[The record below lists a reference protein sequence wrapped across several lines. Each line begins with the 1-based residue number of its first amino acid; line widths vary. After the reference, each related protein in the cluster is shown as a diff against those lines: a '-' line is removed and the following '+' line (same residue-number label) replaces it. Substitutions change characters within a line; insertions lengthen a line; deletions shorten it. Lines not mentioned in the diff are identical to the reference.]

1 MNAWAFRLRPIAD
14 FLRRNTPSR
23 LGWGALASIP
33 GLALAGPS
41 GENVVAG
48 GAVVSRPNATHTQ
61 VDQSTARAVVN
72 WSTFSVDSDEYVVFN
87 QPGAT
92 ASILNRVVGANQSQ
106 IFGQIDANGRV
117 FLVNPQGVYFAPGA
131 QVNAAALTASVM
143 DITNNNFMSGNYVF
157 TRPASAPDGATVENA
172 GQINVSDG
180 GFVVLAGD
188 YANNTGII
196 SARLGSVVLAAGSQM
211 TLDLSDDGLV
221 SFAVDE
227 ATVSSLAG
235 ANNSG
240 QILAD
245 GGQVIMT
252 AKVAND
258 LVATAVNNDGLLQA
272 RRIVADGGEI
282 YLAAA
287 GGDIVQAGTVD
298 VSGENGQSGGEVGI
312 TGDADITLTAGS
324 QINANGSG
332 AGNGGTV
339 NVIADGTMA
348 FRRDAGI
355 SARAGTEGE
364 RGGKVEL
371 SGHEGIQVRGNLQL
385 GKGGELTIDPAVV
398 ALVDSSGS
406 YGGSYGSTIGVGF
419 IEDQLNS
426 DVDISV
432 LASNAIFASS
442 GVADITATSG
452 TGALTLRV
460 TGPGGG
466 APVSFTFSGSSGTNI
481 LTDGNIELAGVT
493 INIAGDFTA
502 SAGTNV
508 GSVNLGKV
516 AAGNVRIFTGSA
528 GGDITL
534 NTGGIA
540 AASTLLRLSAADDIN
555 IGTMVMP
562 GNLNLTGG
570 TVNVD
575 IDAGGNINVAGN
587 LMASATTG
595 SADINVDAG
604 GNISMGNVVATASG
618 TDADISISA
627 GGNVN
632 LGNVHAIGSGS
643 GDASIDIRATNI
655 TVNNVRA
662 IASSG
667 SAFVDFFAT
676 NNLVVN
682 GITTAV
688 ARDELSIS
696 YSASNDIT
704 INNTINATAMS
715 NSYASIEIR
724 AQNNITT
731 RNINA
736 IASNSGGSAF
746 VTLNALTGNIA
757 VNGTITARGSFDDA
771 EIDIAAGGNVTVG
784 TTTNAGGLIAMGSDA
799 SIDLSAGG
807 NVVVHGTIDASASF
821 GSAYVEID
829 AGNDIDIDNVM
840 VYGVSYASIDLSAGR
855 DIVTNNAQA
864 ELGAGSYGGPYG
876 GAYIDFFAERDITA
890 GNLEAVAGDS
900 GGRADVE
907 LDAGRLIKVK
917 NVTAEA
923 MGSGSG
929 SGSYGG
935 SSGARISL
943 EAVSGIDAM
952 NLAATAQSGNAR
964 IDADTVNGNLKTLG
978 LKAISS
984 NSSAEVSLEAN
995 TASSTITVGGA
1006 VEVSGTAAM
1015 FNASAFNIN
1024 LNGDVDLTAPSY
1036 VDMYAMAAKN
1046 LVVNGD
1052 VTAREASGGM
1062 VNVGLYAANSATIN
1076 GDVKVT
1082 GGPGSYAFLDIGTDE
1097 DAMML
1102 PVNTVNVAGDI
1113 SVVSGMLANAVIFG
1127 RNVNV
1132 PGKITVRGA
1141 GTAPS
1146 MSGDINSGLAVWA
1159 VNNLNV
1165 GGDVL
1170 VSNPTG
1176 NAGTQYLFGGTA
1188 TVGKHTVNGGTS
1200 GWGIA
1205 LFNGTDAAAGIPAL
1219 PPGFIRGT
1227 GITFNK
1233 LVDINGGIGS
1243 RVVADVRNSITTGV
1257 NGLIDAK
1264 YADFT
1269 TRANIT
1275 TNINVKTRTMSTTL
1289 QNLGQTP
1296 NVRLDNRAFTG
1307 PSSVNFNSG
1316 TVLKAASFFASGALN
1331 FNGGFT
1337 ANNLAVAVTNGTV
1350 TFGGPVNITG
1360 ASPFLATAPDLALF
1374 GIMADRGLVPPGHG
1388 PNVQIFA
1395 QNGINI
1401 NQTFNVRGPNPFTK
1415 MYTNGPFNVSGL
1427 TTSSSS
1433 LLAVFSPIDTTRP
1446 IFFED
1451 EPYLQPLGAS
1461 AFFNFPTISGL
1472 PNNPNVTVVL
1482 GERGPAGAP
1491 LLSGPLTIGAR
1502 GLIDIGERNMFIIT
1516 RGAVTG
1522 DDTVVTDGIFEIVGL
1537 AQDDF
1542 FQVPLVNEFGED
1554 ADTEEEEDDDD
1565 DNDELVLGDGE
1576 GDDGEDG
1583 GVTQEGSGSES
1594 MECS

>member
-14 FLRRNTPSR
+14 FLRRKTPSR

-48 GAVVSRPNATHTQ
+48 SAVISRPNATHTQ

-92 ASILNRVVGANQSQ
+92 ASILNRVVGGNQSQ

-143 DITNNNFMSGNYVF
+143 DITDNNFMSGNYVF
-157 TRPASAPDGATVENA
+157 TRPANAPDGATVENA
-172 GQINVSDG
+172 GEINVSDG

-211 TLDLSDDGLV
+211 TLDLSEDGLV

-240 QILAD
+240 QVLAD
-245 GGQVIMT
+245 GGQIIMT

-282 YLAAA
+282 YLSAA
-287 GGDIVQAGTVD
+287 GADIVQAGTID

-312 TGDADITLTAGS
+312 TGDADITLTADS

-339 NVIADGTMA
+339 NVIADGMMS
-348 FRRDAGI
+348 FRRDAAI
-355 SARAGTEGE
+355 SARAGSEGE
-364 RGGKVEL
+364 TGGKVEL
-371 SGHEGIQVRGNLQL
+371 SGHGGIQVRGNLQL
-385 GKGGELTIDPAVV
+385 GKGGELVIDPAVV
-398 ALVDSSGS
+398 GLVASSGS

-426 DVDISV
+426 DVNVSV

-442 GVADITATSG
+442 GVTDITATSG
-452 TGALTLRV
+452 SGGLTLRV
-460 TGPGGG
+460 TGAGGG
-466 APVSFTFSGSSGTNI
+466 APVSFTFSGSTATNVLNDGDIELSGVEFNI
-481 LTDGNIELAGVT
+481 L
-493 INIAGDFTA
+493 GDFTA

-516 AAGNVRIFTGSA
+516 AANNVRITTGATS
-528 GGDITL
+528 GDITL
-534 NTGGIA
+534 NTGGIT
-540 AASTLLRLSAADDIN
+540 AASSSLNLSAADDIN
-555 IGTMVMP
+555 IGTMAMP

-570 TVNVD
+570 TVNID
-575 IDAGGNINVAGN
+575 LDAGGNINVAGN
-587 LMASATTG
+587 VTASGSTG
-595 SADINVDAG
+595 SADIDIDAG
-604 GNISMGNVVATASG
+604 GNVSIGNVIATGSG
-618 TDADISISA
+618 NDADISINA
-627 GGNVN
+627 MGDVN
-632 LGNVHAIGSGS
+632 LANVHAVASGS
-643 GDASIDIRATNI
+643 GDASIDIMATNI
-655 TVNNVRA
+655 SVNNVMA
-662 IASSG
+662 IASSN
-667 SAFVDFFAT
+667 SAFIDFFAT
-676 NNLVVN
+676 NNLTVN

-696 YSASNDIT
+696 YSASNNVA
-704 INNTINATAMS
+704 INNTINATANS
-715 NSYASIEIR
+715 SSYASIEIR
-724 AQNNITT
+724 AQNNVTT

-746 VTLNALTGNIA
+746 VTIDAAMGNVTI
-757 VNGTITARGSFDDA
+757 NGTITARGSFDDA
-771 EIDIAAGGNVTVG
+771 EIDIDAGGNITVG
-784 TTTNAGGLIAMGSDA
+784 TATTPGGLIAAGSDA
-799 SIDLSAGG
+799 SIDLNAGG
-807 NVVVHGTIDASASF
+807 NVTVHGTIDASASF
-821 GSAYVEID
+821 GSANVEID
-829 AGNDIDIDNVM
+829 ADNDIDIDNVM
-840 VYGVSYASIDLSAGR
+840 VYGTSHASIDLSAGR
-855 DIVTNNAQA
+855 DIVTNNAKA
-864 ELGAGSYGGPYG
+864 EVGSGSYGGSYG
-876 GAYIDFFAERDITA
+876 GSAFIGFFAERDITA
-890 GNLEAVAGDS
+890 GNLEAVAGESSGRARVIMDS
-900 GGRADVE
+900 G
-907 LDAGRLIKVK
+907 RLLKVK
-917 NVTAEA
+917 NIKAEA
-923 MGSGSG
+923 MGSA

-935 SSGARISL
+935 GSSARISL
-943 EAVSGIDAM
+943 DAFSGIDAM
-952 NLAATAQSGNAR
+952 NLAATAESGRAT
-964 IDADTVNGNLKTLG
+964 IDAETTNGSLKTLG
-978 LKAISS
+978 IKAISS
-984 NSSAEVSLEAN
+984 NSSAEVTLEAN
-995 TASSTITVGGA
+995 TASSTITVGGP

-1015 FNASAFNIN
+1015 FSASAFNIN
-1024 LNGDVDLTAPSY
+1024 LNGAVNLTAPSY
-1036 VDMYAMAAKN
+1036 VDMYTMAANN

-1052 VTAREASGGM
+1052 ITAREGGGGM
-1062 VNVGLYAANSATIN
+1062 VDVGLYGAKTTTIN

-1082 GGPGSYAFLDIGTDE
+1082 GGPGSYAYLEIGTADS
-1097 DAMML
+1097 AMAL
-1102 PVNTVNVAGDI
+1102 PTNTVNVAGDI
-1113 SVVSGMLANAVIFG
+1113 SVVSGMRANALIFG

-1132 PGKITVRGA
+1132 PGKVTVRGA
-1141 GTAPS
+1141 GVAS
-1146 MSGDINSGLAVWA
+1146 GGDINAGLAIWA
-1159 VNNLNV
+1159 ANNLNV
-1165 GGDVL
+1165 AGDVL
-1170 VSNPTG
+1170 VSNPSG
-1176 NAGTQYLFGGTA
+1176 NAGTQYVFGGDA
-1188 TVGKHTVNGGTS
+1188 NVGRHIVNGGAN
-1200 GWGIA
+1200 GWGTA
-1205 LFNGTDAAAGIPAL
+1205 LFNATDPAGLAAL
-1219 PPGFIRGT
+1219 PPGFVRGRT
-1227 GITFNK
+1227 VTFNK
-1233 LVDINGGIGS
+1233 LVDTNGGAGS
-1243 RVVADVRNSITTGV
+1243 RVIADVQNSIVTGP

-1264 YADFT
+1264 YAEFT

-1275 TNINVKTRTMSTTL
+1275 TNINVKTRAMSTTL
-1289 QNLGQTP
+1289 KNLGQTP
-1296 NVRLDNRAFTG
+1296 NVRFDNRAFVG

-1316 TVLKAASFFASGALN
+1316 TVLKAASFFANGPLT

-1337 ANNLAVAVTNGTV
+1337 ASNLAVAVTNGTV

-1360 ASPFLATAPDLALF
+1360 ATPFLPTAPDLALF
-1374 GIMADRGLVPPGHG
+1374 GIMAQRGLLPPGHG

-1395 QNGINI
+1395 RNGINI
-1401 NQTFNVRGPNPFTK
+1401 NQTFNVGGPSPFTK

-1427 TTSSSS
+1427 TTSSSN

-1472 PNNPNVTVVL
+1472 PDNSNVTIVL
-1482 GERGPAGAP
+1482 GERGPAAP

-1516 RGAVTG
+1516 RGAVSG
-1522 DDTVVTDGIFEIVGL
+1522 DDTVITDGIFEIIGL

-1554 ADTEEEEDDDD
+1554 TTSDEDEEDDDD
-1565 DNDELVLGDGE
+1565 EDELALGNEE
-1576 GDDGEDG
+1576 GDDGDDG

>member
-48 GAVVSRPNATHTQ
+48 GAVISRPNATHTQ

-92 ASILNRVVGANQSQ
+92 ASILNRVVGGNQSQ

-143 DITNNNFMSGNYVF
+143 DITDNNFMSGNYVF
-157 TRPASAPDGATVENA
+157 TRPANAPDGATVENA
-172 GQINVSDG
+172 GEINVSDG

-188 YANNTGII
+188 YSNNTGII
-196 SARLGSVVLAAGSQM
+196 SARLGSVVLAAGNQM
-211 TLDLSDDGLV
+211 TLDLSEDGLV

-245 GGQVIMT
+245 GGQIIMT

-282 YLAAA
+282 YLSAA
-287 GGDIVQAGTVD
+287 GADIVQAGTID
-298 VSGENGQSGGEVGI
+298 VAGENGQSGGEVGI
-312 TGDADITLTAGS
+312 TGDADITLTADS
-324 QINANGSG
+324 EINANGSG

-339 NVIADGTMA
+339 NVIADGMMA
-348 FRRDAGI
+348 FRRDAVI
-355 SARAGTEGE
+355 SARAGSEGE
-364 RGGKVEL
+364 RGGQVEL

-385 GKGGELTIDPAVV
+385 GKGGELVIDPAVV
-398 ALVDSSGS
+398 GLVDSSGS

-426 DVDISV
+426 GADVSV

-442 GVADITATSG
+442 GVTDITASSG
-452 TGALTLRV
+452 SGALTFRI
-460 TGPGGG
+460 TGAGGG
-466 APVSFTFSGSSGTNI
+466 APVSFAFSGSSGSFMLNDGDIELSGVEFNI
-481 LTDGNIELAGVT
+481 L
-493 INIAGDFTA
+493 GDFTA

-516 AAGNVRIFTGSA
+516 SANNVSIFTGSS
-528 GGDITL
+528 GGDISL
-534 NTGGIA
+534 NTGGIN
-540 AASTLLRLSAADDIN
+540 AASSLLRLSAADDIN

-595 SADINVDAG
+595 RADINVDAG
-604 GNISMGNVVATASG
+604 GNVSMGNVVATGSSD
-618 TDADISISA
+618 DADISFNVA
-627 GGNVN
+627 GNVN
-632 LGNVHAIGSGS
+632 LANVHAIGGAES
-643 GDASIDIRATNI
+643 GDASIDIMATNI

-662 IASSG
+662 IASSD
-667 SAFVDFFAT
+667 SAFIDFFAT
-676 NNLVVN
+676 NNLIVN

-688 ARDELSIS
+688 ALDELSIS
-696 YSASNDIT
+696 YSASNNVT

-715 NSYASIEIR
+715 DSYASIEIR

-746 VTLNALTGNIA
+746 VTLNAQTGNIA
-757 VNGTITARGSFDDA
+757 VNGMITARGSFDDA
-771 EIDIAAGGNVTVG
+771 EIDIAAGGNVTIG
-784 TTTNAGGLIAMGSDA
+784 TTTNPGGLTAMGSDA

-807 NVVVHGTIDASASF
+807 NVTVHGTIRASASM
-821 GSAYVEID
+821 GTADVEID
-829 AGNDIDIDNVM
+829 ANNDINIDDVM
-840 VYGVSYASIDLSAGR
+840 VYGTNYASIDLSAGR
-855 DIVTNNAQA
+855 DIVTNNAKA
-864 ELGAGSYGGPYG
+864 EVGAGSYGGSYG
-876 GAYIDFFAERDITA
+876 GSAYIDFFAERDITA
-890 GNLEAVAGDS
+890 GNLEAIAGES
-900 GGRADVE
+900 NGRATVDLE
-907 LDAGRLIKVK
+907 ANRLLKVK

-929 SGSYGG
+929 SYGG
-935 SSGARISL
+935 SNARISL
-943 EAVSGIDAM
+943 EAFSGIDAM
-952 NLAATAQSGNAR
+952 NLAAMANSGNAR
-964 IDADTVNGNLKTLG
+964 IDVETTNGNVKTMG
-978 LKAISS
+978 LKALSS
-984 NSSAEVSLEAN
+984 NNSAQVTLEAN
-995 TASSTITVGGA
+995 TNSSTITVGGP

-1015 FNASAFNIN
+1015 FNAEAFNVN
-1024 LNGDVDLTAPSY
+1024 LNGAVDITAPSY
-1036 VDMYAMAAKN
+1036 ASVFAMAYNN

-1052 VTAREASGGM
+1052 LTAREAGGGFA
-1062 VNVGLYAANSATIN
+1062 NVGLYGAKMTTIN
-1076 GDVKVT
+1076 GDVSVT
-1082 GGPGSYAFLDIGTDE
+1082 GGPGSYAYLGIGTQE
-1097 DAMML
+1097 EPSML
-1102 PVNTVNVAGDI
+1102 PVNTVTVAGDI
-1113 SVVSGMLANAVIFG
+1113 SVVSAMHANALIFG
-1127 RNVNV
+1127 RNINV
-1132 PGKITVRGA
+1132 PGKITVRGVGLA
-1141 GTAPS
+1141 ST
-1146 MSGDINSGLAVWA
+1146 GDINAGLGIWA

-1165 GGDVL
+1165 AGDVM

-1176 NAGTQYLFGGTA
+1176 NAGTQYVFGGDA
-1188 TVGKHTVNGGTS
+1188 FVGRHIVNGGMNS
-1200 GWGIA
+1200 WGMA
-1205 LFNGTDAAAGIPAL
+1205 LFNATDPAGLASL
-1219 PPGFIRGT
+1219 PPGFVRGRT
-1227 GITFNK
+1227 VTFNK
-1233 LVDINGGIGS
+1233 LVDTNGGAGS
-1243 RVVADVRNSITTGV
+1243 RVVADVQNSIVTGP

-1264 YADFT
+1264 YAEFT
-1269 TRANIT
+1269 TRANVT
-1275 TNINVKTRTMSTTL
+1275 TNINVKTRTMSATL
-1289 QNLGQTP
+1289 KNLGQTP
-1296 NVRLDNRAFTG
+1296 NVRYDNRAFFG

-1316 TVLKAASFFASGALN
+1316 TVLKAASFFANGPLT

-1337 ANNLAVAVTNGTV
+1337 ASNLAVAVTNGTV

-1360 ASPFLATAPDLALF
+1360 ATPFLASAPDLALF
-1374 GIMADRGLVPPGHG
+1374 DIMTQRGLLPPGHG

-1401 NQTFNVRGPNPFTK
+1401 NQTFNVGGPSPFTK

-1427 TTSSSS
+1427 TTSADN
-1433 LLAVFSPIDTTRP
+1433 LLAVFSPIDTSRP

-1472 PNNPNVTVVL
+1472 PDNSNVTVVI
-1482 GERGPAGAP
+1482 GERGPAAP
-1491 LLSGPLTIGAR
+1491 LLNGPVTIGAR
-1502 GLIDIGERNMFIIT
+1502 GLIDLGERNMFIIT
-1516 RGAVTG
+1516 RGAVNG
-1522 DDTVVTDGIFEIVGL
+1522 DDTVITDGIFEIIGL
-1537 AQDDF
+1537 ADDNF

-1554 ADTEEEEDDDD
+1554 TSSEEGDEDDDD
-1565 DNDELVLGDGE
+1565 DDENLAFGDDEGDG
-1576 GDDGEDG
+1576 GDDG

>member
-157 TRPASAPDGATVENA
+157 TRPAGAPDGATVENA

-188 YANNTGII
+188 YANNSGII

-282 YLAAA
+282 YLSAA
-287 GGDIVQAGTVD
+287 GADIVQAGTID

-312 TGDADITLTAGS
+312 TGDANITLTAGS

-348 FRRDAGI
+348 FRRDAEI

-385 GKGGELTIDPAVV
+385 GKGGELVIDPAVV
-398 ALVDSSGS
+398 GLVAGSGS

-419 IEDQLNS
+419 IENQLNT
-426 DVDISV
+426 DVDVSV

-442 GVADITATSG
+442 GVTNISATEGS
-452 TGALTLRV
+452 GALTLRV

-481 LTDGNIELAGVT
+481 LTDGNIELSGVT

-502 SAGTNV
+502 SAGTMV

-516 AAGNVRIFTGSA
+516 TAGNVRIFTGSS

-540 AASTLLRLSAADDIN
+540 AASSVLRLSAADDIN

-587 LMASATTG
+587 LTASATTG
-595 SADINVDAG
+595 SADVNVDAG

-618 TDADISISA
+618 NDADISISA
-627 GGNVN
+627 VGNVN
-632 LGNVHAIGSGS
+632 LGDVRAISS
-643 GDASIDIRATNI
+643 NGDASIDIMATNI

-662 IASSG
+662 DASTG
-667 SAFVDFFAT
+667 SAFLDFFAT

-696 YSASNDIT
+696 YSASNDVT
-704 INNTINATAMS
+704 INNTINATATS

-724 AQNNITT
+724 AGNNVQT

-746 VTLNALTGNIA
+746 VTIDATSGNVA
-757 VNGTITARGSFDDA
+757 VNGTITAIGSFDDA
-771 EIDIAAGGNVTVG
+771 EIDIDAGGNITVG
-784 TTTNAGGLIAMGSDA
+784 TAMNPGGLVAYGSDA

-807 NVVVHGTIDASASF
+807 NVTVHGTIDASASI

-840 VYGVSYASIDLSAGR
+840 VYGVSYASLDLSAGR
-855 DIVTNNAQA
+855 DIVTNNAEA
-864 ELGAGSYGGPYG
+864 EIGAGSYGGSYG
-876 GAYIDFFAERDITA
+876 GSAYINFSAERDITA
-890 GNLEAVAGDS
+890 GNLEAVAGES
-900 GGRADVE
+900 GGRAVVN
-907 LDAGRLIKVK
+907 LDSGRLLKVK

-935 SSGARISL
+935 SSAARVSL
-943 EAVSGIDAM
+943 EAFSGIDAM

-964 IDADTVNGNLKTLG
+964 IIAETTNGPLKTLG

-984 NSSAEVSLEAN
+984 NSSAGVTLQAN
-995 TASSTITVGGA
+995 TATSTITVGGA

-1015 FNASAFNIN
+1015 FSASAFNIN

-1036 VDMYAMAAKN
+1036 VDMYTMAANN

-1052 VTAREASGGM
+1052 ITAREAGGGM
-1062 VNVGLYAANSATIN
+1062 VNVGLFAAKAATIN

-1097 DAMML
+1097 DAMVL
-1102 PVNTVNVAGDI
+1102 PVNTVNVVGDI
-1113 SVVSGMLANAVIFG
+1113 SVVSGRMANAVIFG
-1127 RNVNV
+1127 RNVSA
-1132 PGKITVRGA
+1132 PGKITVRGV
-1141 GTAPS
+1141 GTPS
-1146 MSGDINSGLAVWA
+1146 MGGDINAGLAIWA
-1159 VNNLNV
+1159 VNNLSV
-1165 GGDVL
+1165 AGDVL

-1176 NAGTQYLFGGTA
+1176 NAGTQYLFGGNA
-1188 TVGKHTVNGGTS
+1188 TVGKHIVNGGTN

-1205 LFNGTDAAAGIPAL
+1205 LFNATDPAGGIASL
-1219 PPGFIRGT
+1219 PSGFVRGNNVIF
-1227 GITFNK
+1227 GK
-1233 LVDINGGIGS
+1233 LLDTNGGAGS
-1243 RVVADVRNSITTGV
+1243 RVVVDVQNSITTGV
-1257 NGLIDAK
+1257 NGLIDAQ

-1275 TNINVKTRTMSTTL
+1275 TDINVKTRTMSTTL

-1296 NVRLDNRAFTG
+1296 NVRLDNRAFIG

-1316 TVLKAASFFASGALN
+1316 TVLKAASFFASGALT

-1337 ANNLAVAVTNGTV
+1337 ADNLAVGVTNGTA
-1350 TFGGPVNITG
+1350 TFSGPVNITG
-1360 ASPFLATAPDLALF
+1360 ATPFLPTAPDLALF
-1374 GIMADRGLVPPGHG
+1374 GIMTERGLLPPGHG

-1446 IFFED
+1446 IFFEN

-1482 GERGPAGAP
+1482 GERGPAAP
-1491 LLSGPLTIGAR
+1491 LLNGPLTIGAR
-1502 GLIDIGERNMFIIT
+1502 GLIDLGERNMFIIT
-1516 RGAVTG
+1516 RGAVSG
-1522 DDTVVTDGIFEIVGL
+1522 DDTVITDGIFEIIGL
-1537 AQDDF
+1537 AQDNF
-1542 FQVPLVNEFGED
+1542 FQVPLVNEFGEEPE
-1554 ADTEEEEDDDD
+1554 TEEEDDDD
-1565 DNDELVLGDGE
+1565 DEDELVLGDGE

>member
-143 DITNNNFMSGNYVF
+143 DITDNNFMSGNYVF
-157 TRPASAPDGATVENA
+157 TRPTNAPDGATVENA

-196 SARLGSVVLAAGSQM
+196 SARLGNVVLAAGSQM

-245 GGQVIMT
+245 GGQIIMT

-282 YLAAA
+282 YLSAA
-287 GGDIVQAGTVD
+287 GADVVQAGTID
-298 VSGENGQSGGEVGI
+298 VSGENDQSGGEVGI

-324 QINANGSG
+324 QINANGAG

-364 RGGKVEL
+364 RGGQVEL

-385 GKGGELTIDPAVV
+385 GKGGELVIDPAVV
-398 ALVDSSGS
+398 GLVASSGS

-426 DVDISV
+426 DVDVSV

-442 GVADITATSG
+442 GVTNVTATSG
-452 TGALTLRV
+452 SGALTLQV
-460 TGPGGG
+460 TGAGGG

-481 LTDGNIELAGVT
+481 LTDGDIELSGVT
-493 INIAGDFTA
+493 IDIAGDFTA
-502 SAGTNV
+502 SAGTMV

-516 AAGNVRIFTGSA
+516 TANNVRIFTGSS

-540 AASTLLRLSAADDIN
+540 AASSVLRLSAADDIN

-587 LMASATTG
+587 LTASATTG
-595 SADINVDAG
+595 SADINIDAG
-604 GNISMGNVVATASG
+604 DNISMGNVVATASG

-627 GGNVN
+627 TGNVN
-632 LGNVHAIGSGS
+632 LGNVHALGSS
-643 GDASIDIRATNI
+643 DASIDIMATNI

-667 SAFVDFFAT
+667 SAFIDFFAT

-696 YSASNDIT
+696 YSASNDVT
-704 INNTINATAMS
+704 INNTINATATS

-724 AQNNITT
+724 AGNNVQT

-736 IASNSGGSAF
+736 MASSSGGSAF
-746 VTLNALTGNIA
+746 VTIDATSGNVA
-757 VNGTITARGSFDDA
+757 VNGTINAIASFDDA
-771 EIDIAAGGNVTVG
+771 EIDIDAGGNITVG
-784 TTTNAGGLIAMGSDA
+784 TAMNPGGLVAYGSDA

-807 NVVVHGTIDASASF
+807 NVTVHGTIDASASASF

-840 VYGVSYASIDLSAGR
+840 VYGVSYASLDLSAGR
-855 DIVTNNAQA
+855 DIVTNNAEA
-864 ELGAGSYGGPYG
+864 EIGAGSYGGSYG
-876 GAYIDFFAERDITA
+876 GSAFINFSAERDITA
-890 GNLEAVAGDS
+890 GNLEAVAGES
-900 GGRADVE
+900 GGRAAVN
-907 LDAGRLIKVK
+907 LDSGRLLKVK
-917 NVTAEA
+917 NITAEA

-943 EAVSGIDAM
+943 EAFSGIDAM
-952 NLAATAQSGNAR
+952 NLAATAQSGSAR
-964 IDADTVNGNLKTLG
+964 IDAETTNGPLKTLG
-978 LKAISS
+978 LRAISS

-1036 VDMYAMAAKN
+1036 VDMYTMAANN

-1052 VTAREASGGM
+1052 ITAREAGGGM
-1062 VNVGLYAANSATIN
+1062 VNVGLFAAKAATIN
-1076 GDVKVT
+1076 GDVKVM
-1082 GGPGSYAFLDIGTDE
+1082 GGQGSYAFLDIGTDE
-1097 DAMML
+1097 DAMVL
-1102 PVNTVNVAGDI
+1102 PVNTVNVVGDV

-1132 PGKITVRGA
+1132 PGKVTVRGVGA
-1141 GTAPS
+1141 AV
-1146 MSGDINSGLAVWA
+1146 MSGDINAGLAVWA
-1159 VNNLNV
+1159 ANNLNV
-1165 GGDVL
+1165 SGDVL
-1170 VSNPTG
+1170 VSNATG
-1176 NAGTQYLFGGTA
+1176 NAGTQYLFGGAA
-1188 TVGKHTVNGGTS
+1188 TIGRHIVNGGAN

-1205 LFNGTDAAAGIPAL
+1205 LFNATDAGAGIPSL
-1219 PPGFIRGT
+1219 PSGLVRG
-1227 GITFNK
+1227 GSITFNK
-1233 LVDINGGIGS
+1233 LLDTNGGAGD
-1243 RVVADVRNSITTGV
+1243 RVAVDVQNSITTGV

-1296 NVRLDNRAFTG
+1296 NVRLDNRAFIG

-1316 TVLKAASFFASGALN
+1316 TVLKAASFFASGALT

-1337 ANNLAVAVTNGTV
+1337 ADNLAVGVTNGTV

-1360 ASPFLATAPDLALF
+1360 ATPFLPTAPDLALF
-1374 GIMADRGLVPPGHG
+1374 GIMTERGLLPPGHG

-1401 NQTFNVRGPNPFTK
+1401 NQTFNVGGPNPFTK

-1472 PNNPNVTVVL
+1472 PDNHNVTVVL
-1482 GERGPAGAP
+1482 GERGPAAP
-1491 LLSGPLTIGAR
+1491 LLNGPVTIGER
-1502 GLIDIGERNMFIIT
+1502 GLIDLGERNMFIIT
-1516 RGAVTG
+1516 RGAVSG
-1522 DDTVVTDGIFEIVGL
+1522 DDTVITDGIFEIIGL
-1537 AQDDF
+1537 AEDDF
-1542 FQVPLVNEFGED
+1542 FQVPLVNEFGEEPE
-1554 ADTEEEEDDDD
+1554 TEEEDDDD
-1565 DNDELVLGDGE
+1565 DEDELVLGDGE

>member
-14 FLRRNTPSR
+14 FLRRKTPSR

-33 GLALAGPS
+33 GIALAGPS

-48 GAVVSRPNATHTQ
+48 SAIVSRPNATHTQ

-92 ASILNRVVGANQSQ
+92 ASILNRVVGGNQSQ

-143 DITNNNFMSGNYVF
+143 DITDNNFMSGNYVF
-157 TRPASAPDGATVENA
+157 TRPANAPDGATVENA

-196 SARLGSVVLAAGSQM
+196 SARLGSVVLAAGNQM
-211 TLDLSDDGLV
+211 TLDLSEDGLV

-227 ATVSSLAG
+227 ATVSNLAG
-235 ANNSG
+235 VNNSG

-245 GGQVIMT
+245 GGQIIMT
-252 AKVAND
+252 AEVAND

-282 YLAAA
+282 YLSAA
-287 GGDIVQAGTVD
+287 GADVVQAGTID
-298 VSGENGQSGGEVGI
+298 VSGVDGQSGGEVGI

-324 QINANGSG
+324 RINASGSG

-339 NVIADGTMA
+339 NVIADGMMA
-348 FRRDAGI
+348 FRRDAEI
-355 SARAGTEGE
+355 TARAGAEGE
-364 RGGKVEL
+364 SGGQVEL
-371 SGHEGIQVRGNLQL
+371 SGHGGIQVRGDLKL
-385 GKGGELTIDPAVV
+385 GKGGELVIDPSVV
-398 ALVDSSGS
+398 GIVASSGS

-426 DVDISV
+426 DVNVSV

-442 GVADITATSG
+442 GVTNVSATEGSG
-452 TGALTLRV
+452 GLTLRV

-481 LTDGNIELAGVT
+481 LTDGDIELSGVT
-493 INIAGDFTA
+493 INIEGDFTA
-502 SAGTNV
+502 SAGTNI

-516 AAGNVRIFTGSA
+516 TAGNVRIFTGSS

-540 AASTLLRLSAADDIN
+540 AASSVLRLSAADDIN
-555 IGTMVMP
+555 IGTMAMP

-570 TVNVD
+570 TVNMD

-587 LMASATTG
+587 ATASATTG
-595 SADINVDAG
+595 RADINIDAG
-604 GNISMGNVVATASG
+604 GNVSIGHVIATGSSG
-618 TDADISISA
+618 DADISIGA
-627 GGNVN
+627 MGNVN
-632 LGNVHAIGSGS
+632 LGNVHAIVSGS
-643 GDASIDIRATNI
+643 GDASIDIMATNI

-662 IASSG
+662 IASNS
-667 SAFVDFFAT
+667 SAFIDFFAT

-682 GITTAV
+682 GLTTAV

-696 YSASNDIT
+696 YSADNNVT
-704 INNTINATAMS
+704 INNTINATANS

-724 AQNNITT
+724 AGNHVTT
-731 RNINA
+731 RSINA
-736 IASNSGGSAF
+736 IGSDSGGSAF
-746 VTLNALTGNIA
+746 VTINATSGNVT

-771 EIDIAAGGNVTVG
+771 EIDIDAGGNIRIG
-784 TTTNAGGLIAMGSDA
+784 TAATPGGLNAAGSDA
-799 SIDLSAGG
+799 SIDLDAGG
-807 NVVVHGTIDASASF
+807 NVTVHGTIDASASI
-821 GSAYVEID
+821 GSGYVEID

-840 VYGVSYASIDLSAGR
+840 VYGVSFASIDLSAGR
-855 DIVTNNAQA
+855 DIVTQNAEA
-864 ELGAGSYGGPYG
+864 ELGAGSYGGSYG
-876 GAYIDFFAERDITA
+876 GSAYIGFLAERDITA
-890 GNLEAVAGDS
+890 GNLEADADESGARATVMLDS
-900 GGRADVE
+900 GRM
-907 LDAGRLIKVK
+907 LKVR
-917 NVTAEA
+917 NVTAET

-943 EAVSGIDAM
+943 EAFSGIDAM
-952 NLAATAQSGNAR
+952 NLAAMAQSGQAR
-964 IDADTVNGNLKTLG
+964 IDADTTNGNLKTLG
-978 LKAISS
+978 LKAISG
-984 NSSAEVSLEAN
+984 NSSAEVTLEGN
-995 TASSTITVGGA
+995 TTASTITVGGA
-1006 VEVSGTAAM
+1006 VEVSGSSAM

-1024 LNGDVDLTAPSY
+1024 LNGAMDLSAPSY
-1036 VDMYAMAAKN
+1036 VDMYTMAANN
-1046 LVVNGD
+1046 LVVNGNI
-1052 VTAREASGGM
+1052 TANEASGGM
-1062 VNVGLYAANSATIN
+1062 VNVGLYAAKTATIN
-1076 GDVKVT
+1076 GDVTVT
-1082 GGPGSYAFLDIGTDE
+1082 GGAGSYASLEIGTPE
-1097 DAMML
+1097 STMAL
-1102 PVNTVNVAGDI
+1102 PVNTVNVTGDV
-1113 SVVSGMLANAVIFG
+1113 SVVSGMMANALIFG

-1132 PGKITVRGA
+1132 PGKVTVRGA
-1141 GTAPS
+1141 GTPL
-1146 MSGDINSGLAVWA
+1146 SGDINAGLAIWA
-1159 VNNLNV
+1159 VNDLNV
-1165 GGDVL
+1165 AGDVL
-1170 VSNPTG
+1170 VSNATG
-1176 NAGTQYLFGGTA
+1176 NAGTQYVFGGDA
-1188 TVGKHTVNGGTS
+1188 TVGRHIVNGGTN
-1200 GWGIA
+1200 GWGMA
-1205 LFNGTDAAAGIPAL
+1205 LFNATDPAGLAEL
-1219 PPGFIRGT
+1219 PPGFVRGRT
-1227 GITFNK
+1227 ITFNN
-1233 LVDINGGIGS
+1233 LLNTNGGAGS
-1243 RVVADVRNSITTGV
+1243 RVIADVQNSIATGA

-1264 YADFT
+1264 YAEFT

-1275 TNINVKTRTMSTTL
+1275 TNINVKTRVMSTTL
-1289 QNLGQTP
+1289 KNLGQTP
-1296 NVRLDNRAFTG
+1296 NVRFDNRAFNG

-1316 TVLKAASFFASGALN
+1316 TVLKAASFFANGPLT

-1337 ANNLAVAVTNGTV
+1337 ASNLAVAVTSGTV

-1360 ASPFLATAPDLALF
+1360 ATPFLPTAPDLALF
-1374 GIMADRGLVPPGHG
+1374 NIMSQRGLLPPGHG

-1395 QNGINI
+1395 RNGINI
-1401 NQTFNVRGPNPFTK
+1401 NQPFNVGGPSPFTK

-1427 TTSSSS
+1427 TTSSSN

-1472 PNNPNVTVVL
+1472 PDNSNVTVVI
-1482 GERGPAGAP
+1482 GEQGPATP
-1491 LLSGPLTIGAR
+1491 LLSGPVTIGGR

-1516 RGAVTG
+1516 RGAVSG
-1522 DDTVVTDGIFEIVGL
+1522 DDTVITDGIFEIIGL
-1537 AQDDF
+1537 AQDDV
-1542 FQVPLVNEFGED
+1542 FQVPLVNEFADDTNTDEDEEGDDDEEELAFGED
-1554 ADTEEEEDDDD
+1554 
-1565 DNDELVLGDGE
+1565 E
-1576 GDDGEDG
+1576 GGDGEDG
-1583 GVTQEGSGSES
+1583 GVSQEGSGSES